1 MAHDKENKVILMGTV
16 VESLPDTH
24 FRVQL
29 EDGTLMLTYLSGKM
43 KYNRIRI
50 LVGDTVEVE
59 LDTYGGKPKL
69 VRRR

>member
-1 MAHDKENKVILMGTV
+1 MSQEKVILTGTV

-29 EDGTLMLTYLSGKM
+29 EDGTLMLSYLSGKM

-50 LVGDTVEVE
+50 LVGDIVEIE
-59 LDTYGGKPKL
+59 LDSYGGKPKL

>member
-1 MAHDKENKVILMGTV
+1 MSQDKQEKVILTGTV

-29 EDGTLMLTYLSGKM
+29 EDGTLMLAYLSGKM

-50 LVGDTVEVE
+50 LVGDVVEIE
-59 LDTYGGKPKL
+59 LDAYGGKPKL

>member
-1 MAHDKENKVILMGTV
+1 MSKEEKVIISGTV

-29 EDGTLMLTYLSGKM
+29 EDGTIMLAYLSGKM

-50 LVGDTVEVE
+50 FVGDVVEIE
-59 LDTYGGKPKL
+59 LDQYGGKPKL
-69 VRRR
+69 VRRK